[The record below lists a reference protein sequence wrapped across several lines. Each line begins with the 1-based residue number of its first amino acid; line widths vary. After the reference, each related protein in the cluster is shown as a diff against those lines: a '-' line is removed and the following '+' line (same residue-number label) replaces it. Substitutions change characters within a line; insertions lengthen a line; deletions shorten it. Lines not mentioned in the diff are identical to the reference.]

1 MADHP
6 PERRYNPQEIEP
18 RWQAVWAREHTWE
31 VVNDGGGEGRGGAT
45 RTGAQAVG
53 RTGGRDA
60 NSYVLEM
67 LPYPSGEPHI
77 GHLKCYAV
85 GDAIAH
91 FHRRLGRR
99 VLHPMGYDA
108 FGLPA
113 ENHAIKTGVHP
124 RVSTAESIASFQR
137 QFRAWGISID
147 WSREIATHEPSYY
160 RWTQWIF
167 LELFRAGL
175 AYRKEAAVKWC
186 PKDQTVLANEQVDA
200 DGRCER
206 CGALVEV
213 RQLEQW
219 FLRITDYAERLLGDL
234 DGIEWPE
241 HVKTMQ
247 RNWIGRSEGAEVT
260 FRCEDL
266 DPAHPV
272 DYPVFTTRPDTLF
285 GATFFVMA
293 PEHPD
298 VMRLAH
304 GTPQEQAVRD
314 YVNHALTETNEER
327 GNAEKPKTGVPLGRT
342 VTNPVNGQQ
351 IPMYVADYVLME
363 YGTGAIMAVP
373 AHDERDHAFATAFG
387 LPITRV
393 IAPAAGNGD
402 FDEPPAA
409 GAGRLG
415 ELPYTGDGVLVNS
428 HPDFDGMNN
437 REALGA
443 IVAWLDR
450 EGKGHASVN
459 YRLRDWLVSRQR
471 YWGCPIPI
479 VYCESCG
486 MVPVPDEQLPVEL
499 PDIDDYTPKGRSPLA
514 AAEEWVNTR
523 CPNCGGAARRET
535 DTMDTFVDSS
545 WYFLR
550 YCDAGNDRAAWDP
563 GALREWMPVDQYIG
577 GVEHAILH
585 LMYARFFTKALADL
599 GHLDFQEPFQAL
611 FTQGMVTKDGAKMSK
626 SKGNVVSPG
635 AIIERVGVDTAR
647 SYILFVGPPD
657 QDADWSDD
665 GVEGVHRFLSRL
677 WRMAAETAE
686 RAGAATPGLTS
697 PDEAEGDDLL
707 LVRKAHWA
715 IEKVSGDM
723 RRFAFNTAIAA
734 VMELL
739 NDCSR
744 LRESVGL
751 ETMRFALGTAA
762 SLLFPFAPHVCAD
775 VYDLLTGERVW
786 EQPWPQAEEAMLES
800 EQFELVCQ
808 VNGKVRDRMQVNADA
823 STETLKDLCRAAPNM
838 RAHLDGREIV
848 KEIVVPGKLVNIVVR

>member
-1 MADHP
+1 MA
-6 PERRYNPQEIEP
+6 ENRYDPHEIEP
-18 RWQAVWAREHTWE
+18 RWQALWAEERTWE
-31 VVNDGGGEGRGGAT
+31 VTNELAADARDGRGPINLGA
-45 RTGAQAVG
+45 GAQ
-53 RTGGRDA
+53 RGGRAA

-77 GHLKCYAV
+77 GHLKCYSV

-91 FHRRLGRR
+91 FHRRLGAR

-124 RVSTAESIASFQR
+124 RDSTAESIASFQR
-137 QFRAWGISID
+137 QFRSWGISID
-147 WSREIATHEPSYY
+147 WSRELATCEPSYY

-200 DGRCER
+200 EGHCER

-213 RQLEQW
+213 KQLEQW
-219 FLRITDYAERLLGDL
+219 FLRITDYAERLLSDL
-234 DGIEWPE
+234 EEIEWPE

-247 RNWIGRSEGAEVT
+247 RNWIGRSEGAEVN
-260 FRCEDL
+260 FRCEEIS
-266 DPAHPV
+266 V

-298 VMRLAH
+298 VMRLAS
-304 GTPQEQAVRD
+304 GTQYEQAVHD

-342 VTNPVNGQQ
+342 VTNPVNGEQ

-373 AHDERDHAFATAFG
+373 AHDERDYAFARAFD
-387 LPITRV
+387 LPVRRV
-393 IAPAAGNGD
+393 IAPEQALDTVEAA
-402 FDEPPAA
+402 P
-409 GAGRLG
+409 G
-415 ELPYTGDGVLVNS
+415 EDGLPFTGDGFLINA
-428 HPDFDGMNN
+428 PAEFDGMGN
-437 REALGA
+437 REALSA

-450 EGKGHASVN
+450 EGKGHASIN

-471 YWGCPIPI
+471 YWGAPIPI
-479 VYCESCG
+479 LYCEKCG
-486 MVPVPDEQLPVEL
+486 MVPVPDDQLPVEL
-499 PDIDDYTPKGRSPLA
+499 PDIEDYTPKGRSPLA
-514 AAEEWVNTR
+514 AAEDWVNTK
-523 CPNCGGAARRET
+523 CPECGGSARRET

-550 YCDAGNDRAAWDP
+550 YCDARNEDAAWDP
-563 GALREWMPVDQYIG
+563 AVLREWMPVDQYIG

-611 FTQGMVTKDGAKMSK
+611 FTQGMVTKDGSKMSK
-626 SKGNVVSPG
+626 SKGNVVSP
-635 AIIERVGVDTAR
+635 ASIVERVGADTAR
-647 SYILFVGPPD
+647 CYILFVGPPD
-657 QDADWSDD
+657 QDADWADEGVD
-665 GVEGVHRFLSRL
+665 GVYRFLSKL
-677 WRMAAETAE
+677 WRLAAETADRVGE
-686 RAGAATPGLTS
+686 PRPELTS
-697 PDEAEGDDLL
+697 PVDSEGDDLA
-707 LVRKAHWA
+707 LVRKTHWA
-715 IEKVSGDM
+715 IDKISGDL

-744 LRESVGL
+744 LRETVQPD
-751 ETMRFALGTAA
+751 TMRFALGTAA
-762 SLLFPFAPHVCAD
+762 SLLFPFAPHVSAD
-775 VYDLLTGERVW
+775 VYQRLTGERVW

-800 EQFELVCQ
+800 DVYELVCQ
-808 VNGKVRDRMQVNADA
+808 INGKVRDRVQANADA
-823 STETLKDLCRAAPNM
+823 SPQELKELCLAAPNV
-838 RAHLDGREIV
+838 RVHIDGKQIV
-848 KEIVVPGKLVNIVVR
+848 KEIVVPGKLVNLVVR

>member
-1 MADHP
+1 MAEH
-6 PERRYNPQEIEP
+6 RYDPQEIEP
-18 RWQAVWAREHTWE
+18 RWQAVWARERTWE
-31 VVNDGGGEGRGGAT
+31 VANEPRAGRPAGAP
-45 RTGAQAVG
+45 GPSALA
-53 RTGGRDA
+53 GGRSS

-91 FHRRLGRR
+91 YHRRLGRR

-113 ENHAIKTGVHP
+113 ENHAIRTGVHP
-124 RVSTAESIASFQR
+124 RASTAASIASFQT
-137 QFRAWGISID
+137 QFRRWGISID
-147 WSREIATHEPSYY
+147 WSRELATHEPSYY

-175 AYRKEAAVKWC
+175 AYRKQAAVKWC
-186 PKDQTVLANEQVDA
+186 PHDQTVLANEQVDA

-234 DGIEWPE
+234 DGIDWPE

-260 FRCEDL
+260 FVCEEL
-266 DPAHPV
+266 GIE
-272 DYPVFTTRPDTLF
+272 YPVFTTRPDTLF

-298 VMRLAH
+298 VMRLAE
-304 GTPQEQAVRD
+304 GTEHEQEVRA
-314 YVNHALTETNEER
+314 YVNHALTETNEDR
-327 GNAEKPKTGVPLGRT
+327 GNAEKPKTGVALGRT
-342 VTNPVNGQQ
+342 VTNPVNGEQL
-351 IPMYVADYVLME
+351 PMFVADYVLME

-373 AHDERDHAFATAFG
+373 AHDERDFAFARAFG
-387 LPITRV
+387 LPIRRV
-393 IAPAAGNGD
+393 IAPPEEASSGEGD
-402 FDEPPAA
+402 D
-409 GAGRLG
+409 GAQGG
-415 ELPYTGDGVLVNS
+415 LPFTGDGVLVNS
-428 HPDFDGMNN
+428 NAEFDGVPN
-437 REALGA
+437 REALAA

-450 EGKGHASVN
+450 GGKGHASVN

-479 VYCESCG
+479 VYCERCG
-486 MVPVPDEQLPVEL
+486 TVPVPDEDLPVEL
-499 PDIDDYTPKGRSPLA
+499 PDIEDYTPKGRSPLA
-514 AAEEWVNTR
+514 AAEDWVNTT
-523 CPNCGGAARRET
+523 CPGCGGPARRET

-550 YCDAGNDRAAWDP
+550 YCDAHNEERAWDP
-563 GALREWMPVDQYIG
+563 AALREWMPVDQYIG

-626 SKGNVVSPG
+626 SKGNVVSPSS
-635 AIIERVGVDTAR
+635 IIERVGADTAR
-647 SYILFVGPPD
+647 CYILFVGPPD
-657 QDADWSDD
+657 QDADWSDE

-677 WRMAAETAE
+677 WRLAAETAE
-686 RAGAATPGLTS
+686 KGAAPAQAQAAAEVDG
-697 PDEAEGDDLL
+697 DELQLL
-707 LVRKAHWA
+707 RKTHWA
-715 IEKVSGDM
+715 IDKVSGDL

-744 LRESVGL
+744 LREAVAP
-751 ETMRFALGTAA
+751 ETLGFALSTAA

-775 VYDLLTGERVW
+775 VYELLTGERVW
-786 EQPWPQAEEAMLES
+786 EQPWPQADEALLER
-800 EQFELVCQ
+800 EVYELVCQ
-808 VNGKVRDRMQVNADA
+808 VNGKVRDRVQASADA
-823 STETLKDLCRAAPNM
+823 DPQALKDLCRAAPNVL
-838 RAHLDGREIV
+838 AHVGGREIV
-848 KEIVVPGKLVNIVVR
+848 KEIVVPGKLVNLVVR